1 MAILIPGARP
11 VLARFA
17 RCALPLPP
25 DPVGQLGASRRRP
38 LTYLGARAVLARC
51 ARCALPLPPDPVGQ
65 LGASRRR
72 PPTRYHGRLLVS
84 WVLLT
89 SVFGLAMPAGAAR
102 LKDIAA
108 IEGVRANQLSGY
120 GLVAGLNG
128 TGDSQQALFTV
139 QSVLNM
145 LRRRGIT
152 LNINPR
158 QLQIKNVAAVSVTA
172 LLPPFARQGSRLD
185 VQLSSLGDAKN
196 LQGGTLLQTP
206 LFGADGQVYVVAQ
219 GPLSLGGGFSAR
231 AAGASAQKSHP
242 TVGIVPGGGLV
253 EREVPVRLGANGLLT
268 LALHQPDFTTAGRAA
283 AAVNAALG
291 REAAHP
297 LDAGTVAVSLPDD
310 DPASAVGI
318 ATAIEQVEV
327 TPDAAARVVLN
338 ERTGTVIIGSDVRV
352 TPVAIAHGSLNVT
365 VKTDFGVS
373 QPAPFSNGQTVVV
386 PDTSLHVEE
395 GSKQNL
401 VLLQPGVSLGELV
414 SGLNALGVTP
424 QDLIAIL
431 QAVASAGALHAEL
444 EIM

>member
-1 MAILIPGARP
+1 MALLSR
-11 VLARFA
+11 
-17 RCALPLPP
+17 
-25 DPVGQLGASRRRP
+25 LGA
-38 LTYLGARAVLARC
+38 LALVLVVA
-51 ARCALPLPPDPVGQ
+51 A
-65 LGASRRR
+65 
-72 PPTRYHGRLLVS
+72 
-84 WVLLT
+84 
-89 SVFGLAMPAGAAR
+89 PAGAAR
-102 LKDIAA
+102 LKDIAS
-108 IEGVRANQLSGY
+108 IEGVRGNQLSGY

-158 QLQIKNVAAVSVTA
+158 QLQIKNVAAVGVTA
-172 LLPPFARQGSRLD
+172 ILPPFARQGAKLD
-185 VQLSSLGDAKN
+185 VTLSSLGDAKN

-206 LFGADGQVYVVAQ
+206 LFGADGEVYVVAQ
-219 GPLSLGGGFSAR
+219 GALSLGGGFSAR

-242 TVGIVPGGGLV
+242 TVAIVPGGGLI
-253 EREVPVRLGANGLLT
+253 EREVPVALGANGVLT
-268 LALHQPDFTTAGRAA
+268 LALHAPDFTTAGRAA

-297 LDAGTVAVSLPDD
+297 LDAGTVAVSLPSN
-310 DPASAVGI
+310 DPDGAVQV

-327 TPDAAARVVLN
+327 TPDTAARVVLN
-338 ERTGTVIIGSDVRV
+338 ERTGTVIIGSEVRV

-373 QPAPFSNGQTVVV
+373 QPAPLSNGQTVVV
-386 PDTSLHVEE
+386 PDTALHVDE
-395 GSKQNL
+395 GPKQNL
-401 VLLQPGVSLGELV
+401 ILLHPGVSLGELV
-414 SGLNALGVTP
+414 AGLNALGVTP

-431 QAVASAGALHAEL
+431 QAVQAAGALHAEL